1 MREFESLM
9 QHSATH
15 TYKRLLGYVKSY
27 KSAAI
32 VAIIGMLGYSAMDA
46 TFVWLMQP
54 FIDEGLTERNNTVL
68 SWAPYVV
75 IALVIGRGT
84 FNFLSS
90 YCLAYVGSQVVRS
103 LRQDLF
109 VHMLNLP
116 VSFHDNHSNGELISK
131 ITFDTEQ
138 VQQAITKAL
147 LVLVREGAYVVFL
160 LMVMFNASWKLSLIF
175 LVITPIVAVIVAVV
189 SKRFRKIS
197 RNIQNA
203 MGDVTR
209 CSEQMLAGHKVIH
222 GFNGQQQET
231 ERFGRVNNINRL
243 QRVKMDATKALSVSV
258 IQILAASS
266 MAVILVLISMPGM
279 IDSITSGTFVTLIS
293 SMMLML
299 RPLKQLSNVNSEL
312 QRGIAA
318 AQSIFAVLDTEIE
331 KDNGTLEIAKAKG
344 HIEIKDLSFAYPN
357 SLDPVITNL
366 NLDLKP
372 GTNIALVGRSGSG
385 KSTLSSLLP
394 RFYDVEPS
402 SAITLD
408 GIPLC
413 DYKLRSLRQQFAIV
427 SQQVVLFNDT
437 IANNIMYGLETPLS
451 DEALMDVAKKAH
463 VWEFVKDLPLGLN
476 TLVGED
482 GVMLSGGQRQR
493 IAIAR
498 AIVKDAPILILDEA
512 TSALDTESEKLIQNA
527 LESLMRDKT
536 AIIIAHRLSTIE
548 QVDCIYVLDK
558 GRIIE
563 QGTHQELLTQN
574 GTYAALAKM
583 QQGEN

>member
-1 MREFESLM
+1 M
-9 QHSATH
+9 QHSATQ
-15 TYKRLLGYVKSY
+15 TYKRLLGYVTSY

-54 FIDEGLTERNNTVL
+54 FIDDGLTDRNSTVL

-75 IALVIGRGT
+75 IALVLGRGT

-90 YCLAYVGSQVVRS
+90 YCLAYVGSQVVRA

-116 VSFHDNHSNGELISK
+116 VTFHDNHSNGELISK

-189 SKRFRKIS
+189 SKRFRRIS
-197 RNIQNA
+197 KNIQNA

-222 GFNGQQQET
+222 GFNGQQLET
-231 ERFGRVNNINRL
+231 ERFGRVNNLNRL

-331 KDNGTLEIAKAKG
+331 KDNGKQELTKAKG
-344 HIEIKDLSFAYPN
+344 HIEIKDLSFAYPSN
-357 SLDPVITNL
+357 AEPVIKNL
-366 NLDLKP
+366 NLDVKP

-385 KSTLSSLLP
+385 KSTLSNLLP
-394 RFYDVEPS
+394 RYYDVEPS
-402 SAITLD
+402 NAITLD
-408 GIPLC
+408 GVPLC

-437 IANNIMYGLETPLS
+437 IANNIMYGLDAPLS
-451 DEALMDVAKKAH
+451 EEDLIDVAKKAH
-463 VWEFVKDLPLGLN
+463 VWEFVKDLPQGLN

-548 QVDCIYVLDK
+548 QVDCIYVLDQ

-563 QGTHQELLTQN
+563 QGTHQELLTQD

>member
-1 MREFESLM
+1 M
-9 QHSATH
+9 QESATN
-15 TYKRLLGYVKSY
+15 TYKRLLGYVKDF

-32 VAIIGMLGYSAMDA
+32 VAVVGMLGYSAMDA

-54 FIDEGLTERNNTVL
+54 FIDDGLTDRNSTVL
-68 SWAPYVV
+68 TWAPYVV

-109 VHMLNLP
+109 THMLNLP

-160 LMVMFNASWKLSLIF
+160 LVVMFSASWKLSLIF
-175 LVITPIVAVIVAVV
+175 LVITPIVAVIVGVV

-197 RNIQNA
+197 KNIQNA

-209 CSEQMLAGHKVIH
+209 CSEQMLSGHKVIH

-231 ERFGRVNNINRL
+231 ERFARVNNINRL

-279 IDSITSGTFVTLIS
+279 IDAITSGTFVTLIS

-318 AQSIFAVLDTEIE
+318 AQSIFAVLDTEVE
-331 KDNGTLEIAKAKG
+331 KDTGTVVIEKAKG
-344 HIEIKDLSFAYPN
+344 RIEVFDLNFTYP
-357 SLDPVITNL
+357 SVSEPVLKGL
-366 NLDLKP
+366 NLTIAAGEK
-372 GTNIALVGRSGSG
+372 IALVGRSGSG
-385 KSTLSSLLP
+385 KSTLSNLLP
-394 RFYDVEPS
+394 RYYDVTERE
-402 SAITLD
+402 AIKLD
-408 GIPLC
+408 GEPL
-413 DYKLRSLRQQFAIV
+413 DTYTLKSLRQQFAIV

-451 DEALMDVAKKAH
+451 EAELIEVAKKAH
-463 VWEFVKDLPLGLN
+463 VWEFVKELPDGLQ
-476 TLVGED
+476 TTVGED

-527 LESLMRDKT
+527 LESLMADKT

-548 QVDCIYVLDK
+548 QADCIYVLDK
-558 GRIIE
+558 GQIIE
-563 QGTHQELLTQN
+563 QGTHTQLLEQD

-583 QQGEN
+583 QQGEAG

>member
-1 MREFESLM
+1 M
-9 QHSATH
+9 QESATN
-15 TYKRLLGYVKSY
+15 TYKRLLGYVKDF

-32 VAIIGMLGYSAMDA
+32 VAVIGMLGYSAMDA

-54 FIDEGLTERNNTVL
+54 FIDDGLTDRNSTVL
-68 SWAPYVV
+68 TWAPYVV

-109 VHMLNLP
+109 THMLNLP

-160 LMVMFNASWKLSLIF
+160 LVVMFSASWKLSLIF
-175 LVITPIVAVIVAVV
+175 LVITPIVAVIVSVV

-197 RNIQNA
+197 KNIQNA

-209 CSEQMLAGHKVIH
+209 CSEQMLSGHKVIH

-231 ERFGRVNNINRL
+231 ERFARVNNINRL

-331 KDNGTLEIAKAKG
+331 KDTGTVVIEKAKG
-344 HIEIKDLSFAYPN
+344 IIEVNNLNFTYP
-357 SLDPVITNL
+357 SVTDPVLKGL
-366 NLDLKP
+366 NLKIAA
-372 GTNIALVGRSGSG
+372 GEKIALVGRSGSG
-385 KSTLSSLLP
+385 KSTLSNLLP
-394 RFYDVEPS
+394 RYYDIADRE
-402 SAITLD
+402 AITLD
-408 GIPLC
+408 GEPL
-413 DYKLRSLRQQFAIV
+413 DTYTLKSLRQQFAIV

-451 DEALMDVAKKAH
+451 ESDLIEVAKKAH
-463 VWEFVKDLPLGLN
+463 VWEFVKDLPEGLQ
-476 TLVGED
+476 TTIGED

-548 QVDCIYVLDK
+548 QADCIYVMDK
-558 GRIIE
+558 GQIIE
-563 QGTHQELLTQN
+563 QGTHAQLLEKD

-583 QQGEN
+583 QQGEAV

>member
-1 MREFESLM
+1 M
-9 QHSATH
+9 QESATN
-15 TYKRLLGYVKSY
+15 TYKRLLGYVKDF

-32 VAIIGMLGYSAMDA
+32 VAVIGMLGYSAMDA

-54 FIDEGLTERNNTVL
+54 FIDDGLTDRNSTVL
-68 SWAPYVV
+68 TWAPYVV

-109 VHMLNLP
+109 THMLNLP

-160 LMVMFNASWKLSLIF
+160 LVVMFSASWKLSLIF
-175 LVITPIVAVIVAVV
+175 LVITPIVAVIVSVV

-197 RNIQNA
+197 KNIQNA

-209 CSEQMLAGHKVIH
+209 CSEQMLSGHKVIH

-231 ERFGRVNNINRL
+231 ERFARVNNINRL

-331 KDNGTLEIAKAKG
+331 KDTGTVVIEKAKG
-344 HIEIKDLSFAYPN
+344 LIEVNNLNFTYP
-357 SLDPVITNL
+357 SVTDPVLKGL
-366 NLDLKP
+366 NLKIAA
-372 GTNIALVGRSGSG
+372 GEKIALVGRSGSG
-385 KSTLSSLLP
+385 KSTLSNLLP
-394 RFYDVEPS
+394 RYYDIADRE
-402 SAITLD
+402 AITLD
-408 GIPLC
+408 GEPL
-413 DYKLRSLRQQFAIV
+413 DTYTLKSLRQQFAIV

-451 DEALMDVAKKAH
+451 ESDLIEVAKKAH
-463 VWEFVKDLPLGLN
+463 VWEFVKDLPEGLQ
-476 TLVGED
+476 TTIGED

-548 QVDCIYVLDK
+548 QADCIYVMDK
-558 GRIIE
+558 GQIIE
-563 QGTHQELLTQN
+563 QGTHAQLLEKD

-583 QQGEN
+583 QQGEAV

>member
-1 MREFESLM
+1 M
-9 QHSATH
+9 QHSATQ
-15 TYKRLLGYVKSY
+15 TYKRLLGYVTSY

-54 FIDEGLTERNNTVL
+54 FIDDGLTDRNSTVL

-75 IALVIGRGT
+75 IALVLGRGT

-90 YCLAYVGSQVVRS
+90 YCLAYVGSQVVRA

-116 VSFHDNHSNGELISK
+116 VTFHDNHSNGELISK

-189 SKRFRKIS
+189 SKRFRRIS
-197 RNIQNA
+197 KNIQNA

-231 ERFGRVNNINRL
+231 DRFGKVNNLNRL

-331 KDNGTLEIAKAKG
+331 RDHGTLDIAKAKG
-344 HIEIKDLSFAYPN
+344 HIEIKDLSFAYP
-357 SLDPVITNL
+357 SSAEPVIKNL
-366 NLDLKP
+366 NLDVKP
-372 GTNIALVGRSGSG
+372 GSNIALVGRSGSG
-385 KSTLSSLLP
+385 KSTISNLLP
-394 RFYDVEPS
+394 RYYDVEPS
-402 SAITLD
+402 NAITLD

-451 DEALMDVAKKAH
+451 EEQLIDVAKKAH
-463 VWEFVKDLPLGLN
+463 VWEFVKDMPLGLN

-548 QVDCIYVLDK
+548 QADCIYVLDQ
-558 GRIIE
+558 GQIIE
-563 QGTHQELLTQN
+563 QGTHQELLSHD

-583 QQGEN
+583 QQGDN

>member
-1 MREFESLM
+1 M
-9 QHSATH
+9 QDSATH
-15 TYKRLLGYVKSY
+15 TYKRLLGYVKNY
-27 KSAAI
+27 KAAAI
-32 VAIIGMLGYSAMDA
+32 VAVICMLGYSAMDA

-54 FIDEGLTERNNTVL
+54 FIDDGLTERNSTVL
-68 SWAPYVV
+68 TWAPYVV

-109 VHMLNLP
+109 THMLNLP
-116 VSFHDNHSNGELISK
+116 VSFHDQHSNGELISK

-160 LMVMFNASWKLSLIF
+160 VVVMFSASWKLSLIF
-175 LVITPIVAVIVAVV
+175 LVITPVVAVIVAVV
-189 SKRFRKIS
+189 SKRFRRIS
-197 RNIQNA
+197 KNIQNA

-209 CSEQMLAGHKVIH
+209 CSEQMLSGHKVIH
-222 GFNGQQQET
+222 GFNGQEQET
-231 ERFGRVNNINRL
+231 ERFAKVNNINRL

-318 AQSIFAVLDTEIE
+318 AQSIFAVLDTEQE
-331 KDNGTLEIAKAKG
+331 KDTGSTVLQKAIGKIEVRDLTFTYPSANEPVLKG
-344 HIEIKDLSFAYPN
+344 
-357 SLDPVITNL
+357 L
-366 NLDLKP
+366 NLTIEP
-372 GTNIALVGRSGSG
+372 GQKIALVGRSGSG
-385 KSTLSSLLP
+385 KSTLSNLLP
-394 RFYDVEPS
+394 RYYDVVPS
-402 SAITLD
+402 SAMQLD
-408 GIPLC
+408 GC
-413 DYKLRSLRQQFAIV
+413 DLQEYTLKSLRQQFAIV

-437 IANNIMYGLETPLS
+437 IANNIMYGLEQPLS
-451 DEALMDVAKKAH
+451 ESALMDVVKKAH
-463 VWEFVKDLPLGLN
+463 VWEFVKDLPLGLD
-476 TLVGED
+476 TIVGED

-512 TSALDTESEKLIQNA
+512 TSALDTESEKLIQQA
-527 LESLMRDKT
+527 LESLMHDKT

-548 QVDCIYVLDK
+548 QTDCIYVMDK
-558 GRIIE
+558 GQIIE
-563 QGTHQELLTQN
+563 QGTHSELLKHD

-583 QQGEN
+583 QQGEGA

>member
-1 MREFESLM
+1 M
-9 QHSATH
+9 QESATN
-15 TYKRLLGYVKSY
+15 TYKRLLGYVKDF

-32 VAIIGMLGYSAMDA
+32 VAVIGMLGYSAMDA

-54 FIDEGLTERNNTVL
+54 FIDDGLTDRNSTVL
-68 SWAPYVV
+68 TWAPYVV

-109 VHMLNLP
+109 THMLNLP

-160 LMVMFNASWKLSLIF
+160 LVVMFSASWKLSLIF
-175 LVITPIVAVIVAVV
+175 LVITPIVAVIVSVV

-197 RNIQNA
+197 KNIQNA

-209 CSEQMLAGHKVIH
+209 CSEQMLSGHKVIH

-231 ERFGRVNNINRL
+231 ERFARVNNINRL

-331 KDNGTLEIAKAKG
+331 KDTGTVVIEKAKG
-344 HIEIKDLSFAYPN
+344 LIEVNNLNFTYP
-357 SLDPVITNL
+357 SVTDPVLKGL
-366 NLDLKP
+366 NLKIAA
-372 GTNIALVGRSGSG
+372 GEKIALVGRSGSG
-385 KSTLSSLLP
+385 KSTLSNLLP
-394 RFYDVEPS
+394 RYYDIADRE
-402 SAITLD
+402 AITLD
-408 GIPLC
+408 GEPL
-413 DYKLRSLRQQFAIV
+413 DTYTLKSLRKQFAIV

-451 DEALMDVAKKAH
+451 ESDLIEVAKKAH
-463 VWEFVKDLPLGLN
+463 VWEFVKDLPEGLQ
-476 TLVGED
+476 TTIGED

-548 QVDCIYVLDK
+548 QADCIYVMDK
-558 GRIIE
+558 GQIIE
-563 QGTHQELLTQN
+563 QGTHAQLLEKD

-583 QQGEN
+583 QQGEAV

>member
-1 MREFESLM
+1 M
-9 QHSATH
+9 QQSASQS
-15 TYKRLLGYVKSY
+15 YKRLLGYVKTY
-27 KSAAI
+27 KAAAI

-54 FIDEGLTERNNTVL
+54 FIDEGLTERNSAVL
-68 SWAPYVV
+68 TWAPFVV
-75 IALVIGRGT
+75 IALVLGRGA
-84 FNFLSS
+84 FNFVSS

-109 VHMLNLP
+109 QHMLNLP
-116 VSFHDNHSNGELISK
+116 VSFHDKHSNGELISK

-147 LVLVREGAYVVFL
+147 LVLVREGAYVAFL
-160 LMVMFNASWKLSLIF
+160 LVVMFAASWKLSLVF
-175 LVITPIVAVIVAVV
+175 LVITPIVAIIVTVV
-189 SKRFRKIS
+189 SKRFRRIS
-197 RNIQNA
+197 KNIQNA

-209 CSEQMLAGHKVIH
+209 CSEQMLSGHKVIH

-231 ERFGRVNNINRL
+231 ERFAHVNNINRL

-266 MAVILVLISMPGM
+266 MAVILVLISMPSM
-279 IDSITSGTFVTLIS
+279 LNSITSGTFVSLIS

-318 AQSIFAVLDTEIE
+318 AQSIFTVLDTEQE
-331 KDNGTLEIAKAKG
+331 KDTGTHVLEKAKG
-344 HIEIKDLSFAYPN
+344 HIQITDLTFHYPDVAEPVLKSL
-357 SLDPVITNL
+357 SLDIT
-366 NLDLKP
+366 P
-372 GTNIALVGRSGSG
+372 GQNIALVGRSGSG
-385 KSTLSSLLP
+385 KSTLSNLLP
-394 RFYDVEPS
+394 RYYDVEPA
-402 SAITLD
+402 SAIKLD
-408 GIPLC
+408 GIATNELT
-413 DYKLRSLRQQFAIV
+413 LASLRQQFAIV

-437 IANNIMYGLETPLS
+437 IANNIMYGLAQPLS
-451 DEALMDVAKKAH
+451 EQALIEVAKKAH
-463 VWEFVKDLPLGLN
+463 VWEFVKDLPQGLN
-476 TLVGED
+476 TMIGED

-498 AIVKDAPILILDEA
+498 ALVKDAPILILDEA
-512 TSALDTESEKLIQNA
+512 TSALDTESEKLIQQA
-527 LESLMRDKT
+527 LESLMKDKT

-548 QVDCIYVLDK
+548 QADCIYVLDH
-558 GRIIE
+558 GQIIE
-563 QGTHQELLTQN
+563 QGTHSELLNTN

-583 QQGEN
+583 QQGEGQ

>member
-1 MREFESLM
+1 M